1 MKKVKDNTIITI
13 GRAYG
18 SRGSQ
23 IGKKVADALKIPIY
37 DKELLALEADESKI
51 DIEYLSKFS
60 DQKPGWLLRNAAF
73 NPLTSERYESFE
85 EALIKLQEKTLKHV
99 AEQGPCIIIGKR
111 ADKYLREEYD
121 VVSVFIHA
129 SLEKRIERVMERDGL
144 SKSESIDKIRKMDKS
159 RGGYYSSY
167 KDGVWGYA
175 ENYKLCINS
184 GDLGV
189 DGSAEMVIRYLELTG
204 RIS

>member
-1 MKKVKDNTIITI
+1 MKKVKENTIITI

-37 DKELLALEADESKI
+37 DSELLALEADESKL
-51 DIEYLSKFS
+51 DIEFLSRFS
-60 DQKPGWLLRNAAF
+60 DKKPGGFLRVAAF
-73 NPLTSERYESFE
+73 NPLTAERYDSFE
-85 EALIKLQEKTLKHV
+85 EVLIKLQQKTLKHV
-99 AEQGPCIIIGKR
+99 AEQSPCVIIGKR
-111 ADKYLREEYD
+111 ADKYLRDEYD

-144 SKSESIDKIRKMDKS
+144 SESESIGKIRKMDKL

-167 KDGVWGYA
+167 KDGAWGYA
-175 ENYKLCINS
+175 ANYKLCLNS

-189 DGSAEMVIRYLELTG
+189 DGSAEMIVQYLELTG
-204 RIS
+204 RII